1 MLGLETRIEV
11 DAFLKQHDVYLNY
24 TEAELKQDLQNL
36 KKLHDQ

>member
-11 DAFLKQHDVYLNY
+11 DAFLKQHDVCRNY
-24 TEAELKQDLQNL
+24 TEAELEMDLQTL